1 MFPRCMFAAASAF
14 MVSAMQGQH
23 IELLQLRA
31 DATNFN
37 IEETVPTTEKGYQM
51 VASLKDDEK
60 MKKFIHRLVQAEARY
75 IKDVAQLNGMVPFYS
90 GVQAVQN
97 LDALKHELRSAAWVA
112 DGEGRNAPL
121 NEIGY
126 QKVAALKS
134 KPHMVAF
141 ARRILDAADRTCADE
156 GGLSGIIP
164 YFDGETAVQSFDA
177 LRNEL
182 VSATWASPRIAPPVP
197 AVLVKVTTEDSEVSK
212 LDLDVS
218 KEDPEAHKEDL

>member
-31 DATNFN
+31 DATNIN

-51 VASLKDDEK
+51 VATLKDDEK
-60 MKKFIHRLVQAEARY
+60 MKTFIHRVVQAEARY
-75 IKDVAQLNGMVPFYS
+75 VKDVAALNGLVPFYS
-90 GVQAVQN
+90 GVQSVQN

-126 QKVAALKS
+126 QKVASLKS
-134 KPHMVAF
+134 KPHMMAF

-156 GGLSGIIP
+156 GGLSGMIP
-164 YFDGETAVQSFDA
+164 YFNGETSVQNF
-177 LRNEL
+177 
-182 VSATWASPRIAPPVP
+182 
-197 AVLVKVTTEDSEVSK
+197 
-212 LDLDVS
+212 
-218 KEDPEAHKEDL
+218 